1 LCVELL
7 TVGGLL
13 EYPNI
18 EYPARNLVPGSI
30 FFRPLMNLFRADSD
44 CHRWLGMW
52 ALIGAVVLTSKG
64 AERHPALSPEETF
77 PRFQVEEGLR
87 IELVAAEPLVINPV
101 AFVFDERQRMFVVEG
116 RGYPDPVGGNG
127 KTTEGRIA
135 LLEDTD
141 GDGRYDRRTEFAS
154 GLGYVNGVALWRGGV
169 FVTAAPDILY
179 LKDTDGDG
187 VADVKRVVLT
197 GFDTSKTAQLRVSH
211 PTLGLDGKIYVTSGL
226 TTGKVSSPLYPDRPV
241 VSFSPSDGRFDPDTF
256 EFETIGG
263 RGQFG
268 LAFDAFGRR
277 LITDNR
283 KPIMQGMLEPAHL
296 RRNPYLAFADTA
308 QDVSKVGEE
317 ARVFPIS
324 GAPVTAD
331 FIPKLMATPHT
342 GTFTSACGL
351 VVFGGTALS
360 PDHVGNVFIC
370 EPAQNL
376 VQRQRMQSAGAS
388 LRADRVNGKDNKE
401 FLATTDIWFRPV
413 FLGNGPDGALYLA
426 DMYRREI
433 DHPQYVPEEARGRLD
448 FEGGKD
454 RGRIYRIVRNDYPA
468 GRARSTQANVTNAPR
483 SPVERLSSPEVWER
497 DLGFRTLLEQ
507 GGASDA
513 DQLVARWKAQ
523 TTPETRVMILWALR
537 ALNHLSNDVLLQALS
552 DDHPGV
558 REQAVHFAGERAE
571 KSAEVQAALLQK
583 AEDSDARV
591 RFCVAVAL
599 GSLPSADVV
608 PALAKIALRDG
619 ADRWTRAAVMS
630 GIRSRE
636 GAFRQAVA
644 ATTASD
650 PRALGLVMQDLARA
664 LGAGATPLE
673 CAEFLTQMVSVEGD
687 LSWRIP
693 SVLGLAEGLRGRPGS
708 KGLAA
713 SRVLTSLLDG
723 DAEKKTLTA
732 LQGFFREAG
741 ERSRRADVPLD
752 QRIAGVSLLGYSDIA
767 VAEPLLG
774 GLLDAKQSPELQLQV
789 VRALDRIGDPQG
801 GALLISKDNWSRY
814 TPALREAVMAA
825 LTSSPAMIHV
835 LFAAVQRG
843 DVRPADISSVR
854 RGQLM
859 KHDDVTVR
867 TEAEAIFKD
876 LEGGDRMAVYRRERD
891 ALKEHGDV
899 RRGHAVFLQSCSACH
914 TYNGEGGR
922 VGPDLTGVR
931 NQPSDALLL
940 HILVPNYEVAPS
952 YQTLSLV
959 TQDGRSL
966 SGWLSAES
974 DSSLTLRTAAG
985 TEETVLRSTLTSMN
999 VSALSLMPDGLEQ
1012 TMQPGDLTHL
1022 IAFLKSAR

>member
-1 LCVELL
+1 M
-7 TVGGLL
+7 GG
-13 EYPNI
+13 
-18 EYPARNLVPGSI
+18 A
-30 FFRPLMNLFRADSD
+30 
-44 CHRWLGMW
+44 
-52 ALIGAVVLTSKG
+52 VLTSKG
-64 AERHPALSPEETF
+64 VERHPALSPEETLK
-77 PRFQVEEGLR
+77 RFQVEEGLR
-87 IELVAAEPLVINPV
+87 IELVAAEPLVVNPV
-101 AFVFDERQRMFVVEG
+101 AFVFDEQQRMYVVEG

-141 GDGRYDRRTEFAS
+141 GDGRYDRRTDFAT
-154 GLGYVNGVALWRGGV
+154 GLGYVNGVALWRGGII
-169 FVTAAPDILY
+169 VTAAPDILY
-179 LKDTDGDG
+179 LKDTNGDG
-187 VADVKRVVLT
+187 VADEKRVVLT

-226 TTGKVSSPLYPDRPV
+226 TTGKVSSPLHPDRPV

-277 LITDNR
+277 FITDNR
-283 KPIMQGMLEPAHL
+283 KPVMQGMLEPAHL
-296 RRNPYLAFADTA
+296 RRNPNLAFADTA

-351 VVFGGTALS
+351 VIFGGTALTS
-360 PDHVGNVFIC
+360 DHVGNAFIC

-376 VQRQRMQSAGAS
+376 VQRQRMQPAGAS
-388 LRADRVNGKDNKE
+388 LRADRVNGKENKE

-454 RGRIYRIVRNDYPA
+454 RGRIYRIVRNDYPV
-468 GRARSTQANVTNAPR
+468 GKARSAQTKAATAPR
-483 SPVERLSSPEVWER
+483 SPVERLSSPNVWER
-497 DLGFRTLLEQ
+497 ELGFRTLLEQ
-507 GGASDA
+507 GGAKDA
-513 DQLVARWKAQ
+513 DQLLARWKTEA
-523 TTPETRVMILWALR
+523 TPETRVLILWALR
-537 ALNHLSNDVLLQALS
+537 ALDRLPDDMLLQALS
-552 DDHPGV
+552 DGHPGV
-558 REQAVHFAGERAE
+558 REQAVRFAGERAE
-571 KSAEVQAALLQK
+571 KRPEVQAALLQK
-583 AEDSDARV
+583 ATDADARV
-591 RFCVAVAL
+591 RFCAAVAL
-599 GSLPSADVV
+599 GSLPSAEVAT
-608 PALAKIALRDG
+608 ALAKIAVRDG

-644 ATTASD
+644 ATTTSD
-650 PRALGLVMQDLARA
+650 PRALGLVMQDLARV
-664 LGAGATPLE
+664 LGAGATPQE
-673 CAEFLTQMVSVEGD
+673 CSEFLMQMVSGEGD

-693 SVLGLAEGLRGRPGS
+693 SVLGLAEGLRGRSGE
-708 KGLAA
+708 KRLAS
-713 SRVLTSLLDG
+713 SRVLPSLLEG
-723 DAEKKTLTA
+723 NAGEKTQPA
-732 LQGFFREAG
+732 LQTFFRQAG
-741 ERSRRADVPLD
+741 ERAQRADVPLD
-752 QRIAGVSLLGYSDIA
+752 QRISGVSLLGFSEID
-767 VAEPLLG
+767 VAGPLLSK
-774 GLLDAKQSPELQLQV
+774 LLDAKLSPELQLQV
-789 VRALDRIGDPQG
+789 VRAFERIGDPKG
-801 GALLISKDNWSRY
+801 GELLMAKDNWSRY

-843 DVRPADISSVR
+843 EVRPADISSVR

-859 KHDDVTVR
+859 KHSNEKVR
-867 TEAEAIFKD
+867 AEAEVIFKD

-891 ALKEHGDV
+891 ALKAQGDV
-899 RRGHAVFLQSCSACH
+899 QRGHAVFLQSCSACH

-922 VGPDLTGVR
+922 VGPDLTGAR
-931 NQPSDALLL
+931 NQPPDALLL

-985 TEETVLRSTLTSMN
+985 TEETVLRSSLTSMN

-1012 TMQPGDLTHL
+1012 TMQPGDLSHL